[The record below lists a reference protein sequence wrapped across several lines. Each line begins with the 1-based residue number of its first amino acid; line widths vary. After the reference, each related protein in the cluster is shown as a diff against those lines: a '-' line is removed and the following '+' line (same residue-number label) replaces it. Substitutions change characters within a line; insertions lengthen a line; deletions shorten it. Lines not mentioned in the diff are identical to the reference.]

1 MDSTHDCSNVE
12 TWLEIALP
20 LAGEGRLGYRMV
32 GEWECWQLAGWIV
45 AVQFL
50 FENPDEKAAK
60 RL

>member
-1 MDSTHDCSNVE
+1 ME

-20 LAGEGRLGYRMV
+20 LAGEGRLGYRVV
-32 GEWECWQLAGWIV
+32 GEWGCWQLAGWIV

-50 FENPDEKAAK
+50 FGNPGEKAAK